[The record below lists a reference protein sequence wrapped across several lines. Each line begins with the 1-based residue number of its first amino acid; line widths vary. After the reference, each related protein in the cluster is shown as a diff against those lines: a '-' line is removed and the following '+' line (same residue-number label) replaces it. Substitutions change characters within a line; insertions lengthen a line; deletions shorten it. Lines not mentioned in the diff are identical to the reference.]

1 MKKILVVEDDPLM
14 RQFYCAIFKRNSFF
28 CHISDNGDEI
38 INYLNSNMVDL
49 IIMDINLNNTYLN
62 GERTNGFSLLTE
74 IRKIN
79 RLKKLP
85 VVLVTGHS
93 ILQSKD
99 QRSSIDSFVYFMTK
113 PIVNYSEFVN
123 TIKKLIPN

>member
-1 MKKILVVEDDPLM
+1 M

-79 RLKKLP
+79 KLRNLP
-85 VVLVTGHS
+85 IVLVTAHS
-93 ILQSKD
+93 LQPKNKNSETFD
-99 QRSSIDSFVYFMTK
+99 SSVYFMTK